1 MHIVCLD
8 YLDSLD
14 EYSTMNK
21 ILLFLFA
28 ICFSICVA
36 LNAHSQVFR
45 NLSVKDRLSDLI
57 VNSIY
62 KDSVGYVWFGTSS
75 SVERFDGVYLRH
87 FAIPGANEKEKEVNV
102 IIGMPNREIWFGN
115 NAGLWRITAEEK
127 VERVAADKI
136 SGKVFALLHNGAGR
150 VYVGTGNGL
159 FIYEE
164 SGVTQMFLEQNALSE
179 ANTIKGLA
187 LEDDNL
193 WMATRDGLYAMS
205 VTTRTVKSYKSVSKD
220 IPTSYHKIYVQ
231 DKTLYLGTLDRGIVS
246 FNIGSKRFE
255 PYLDLGN
262 ITALSGDGEHTLYVG
277 SNGGGIYFVSTDDKR
292 IVKHIRHDAEVPDG
306 LHSNSVYSLL
316 VDDMGI
322 IWAGLFQLGVDY
334 TLYQRGLFEV
344 YSHLPELNLRYAS
357 VRTIEKSAEGML
369 VGTRDGLFYVD
380 EKRGIYKRFAASEL
394 RSQMIMCSCLFGGKF
409 YIGTYGGGMYVL
421 DPKTVTLSDF
431 EPEIKNPFID
441 GNVFSITSDYENNLW
456 IATSNGIFRYENGKL
471 KTHYHSKN
479 SRLPEE
485 NIYRIYFDS
494 KHRGWVCAD
503 SELLLIEPSPERHIT
518 DKFPS
523 GFINKKLI
531 RGIYEDSQ
539 YNLYFLP
546 DKGQLFVSDLAL
558 SRFREIGDTP
568 LDGRNLQFMIEDD
581 EHWLWIGSNDGL
593 FRYDKGENFIAYNFS
608 DGIPTPVFL
617 NCAPKKETDGTLWF
631 GSSQGLLYTHPD
643 RIKQAKKGLYP
654 LLITNVSVDDE
665 QHFLVKGGKESRLS
679 IGSVKEKLTF
689 HFSGFTY
696 TEPQYMV
703 YEYKLEGK
711 DKQWKVLS
719 GVSEKS
725 YYSLSAGDYVFRLR
739 HVGDEKSEITLKL
752 SIAPVIPYYWR
763 VFGVLLAFGIAAYVY
778 HGRKRR
784 RGAEAVAVREDS
796 QSAAPF
802 VRSEMPEAPVVSE
815 ISEVMDEPETLQKL
829 ETAELP
835 ETPGVAEEPE
845 VIQKYKSS
853 NITDEECR
861 ELQERL
867 KDLMLAE
874 KMYVNPELKIADL
887 SRKLNVPAYKLSYL
901 FNQYLNLSFY
911 DYVNDYRIA
920 EFKALVDKGEHK
932 SYTINTLMERCGF
945 VSRTTFFRYFKK
957 KMDGQ
962 TPSEYIKNRK

>member
-1 MHIVCLD
+1 M
-8 YLDSLD
+8 SR
-14 EYSTMNK
+14 
-21 ILLFLFA
+21 ILLFLFT
-28 ICFSICVA
+28 ICAV
-36 LNAHSQVFR
+36 LNVHSQVFR

-62 KDSVGYVWFGTSS
+62 KDSVGYVWFGTGST
-75 SVERFDGVYLRH
+75 VERFDGVYLRR
-87 FAIPGANEKEKEVNV
+87 FSAPCVNEKEKEVNV
-102 IIGMPNREIWFGN
+102 VIGMPGREIWFGN

-127 VERVAADKI
+127 VERVAADRI
-136 SGKVFALLHNGAGR
+136 SGKVFALLHDGAGR

-164 SGVTQMFLEQNALSE
+164 SGVTQILLEQNALSE

-187 LEDDNL
+187 LEGGNL
-193 WMATRDGLYAMS
+193 WMATREGLYAMS
-205 VTTRTVKSYKSVSKD
+205 VTTRAVKSYKPVSKD
-220 IPTSYHKIYVQ
+220 IPTSYHKIYIQ
-231 DKTLYLGTLDRGIVS
+231 KKTLYLGTSDSGIVS
-246 FNIGSKRFE
+246 FSTENGRFDY
-255 PYLDLGN
+255 YLGLDN
-262 ITALSGDGEHTLYVG
+262 ITALSGDGKHTLYVG
-277 SNGGGIYFVSTDDKR
+277 SNGGGIYFVSTEDKR
-292 IVKHIRHDAEVPDG
+292 IVKHIWHDAEIPDG

-316 VDDMGI
+316 VDDMDI
-322 IWAGLFQLGVDY
+322 IWVGLYQMGVDY

-344 YSHLPELNLRYAS
+344 YQHLPELNLRYAS

-380 EKRGIYKRFAASEL
+380 EKRGIYKRFTSPKL

-431 EPEIKNPFID
+431 ESDIRNPFID
-441 GNVFSITSDYENNLW
+441 GNVFSVTSDYENNLW

-471 KTHYHSKN
+471 KSHYHSKN

-494 KHRGWVCAD
+494 RHRGWVCAD
-503 SELLLIEPSPERHIT
+503 SELLLIEPSSERHIT
-518 DKFPS
+518 DKFPL

-531 RGIYEDSQ
+531 RDIYEDSCH
-539 YNLYFLP
+539 NLYFLP
-546 DKGQLFVSDLAL
+546 DKGRLFVSDLAL
-558 SRFREIGDTP
+558 NRFREIDGTP

-593 FRYDKGENFIAYNFS
+593 FRYDKGDNFIAYNFS
-608 DGIPTPVFL
+608 DGIPTSVFL
-617 NCAPKKETDGTLWF
+617 NCNPKKEADGTLWF
-631 GSSQGLLYTHPD
+631 GSSQGVLRTHPD
-643 RIKQAKKGLYP
+643 KIKQSKKELYP
-654 LLITNVSVDDE
+654 LLITDVSVDDE
-665 QHFLVKGGKESRLS
+665 QRYQVKDGKESRLS
-679 IGSVKEKLTF
+679 IGQIKEKLTF

-696 TEPQYMV
+696 TDPQYMV

-719 GVSEKS
+719 GASEKS
-725 YYSLSAGDYVFRLR
+725 YYGLSAGNYVFRLR
-739 HVGDEKSEITLKL
+739 RVGDEKSEIALRL
-752 SIAPVIPYYWR
+752 SIASGISIYWI
-763 VFGVLLAFGIAAYVY
+763 AFGIFLSVGITAYVY
-778 HGRKRR
+778 NGRKRW
-784 RGAEAVAVREDS
+784 RGAEAVSVQEDS
-796 QSAAPF
+796 LPAAPL
-802 VRSEMPEAPVVSE
+802 VQQEMPEVPGV
-815 ISEVMDEPETLQKL
+815 T
-829 ETAELP
+829 ELP
-835 ETPGVAEEPE
+835 ETSEAAEEPE
-845 VIQKYKSS
+845 VVQKYKSS

-867 KDLMLAE
+867 KELMIAE
-874 KMYVNPELKIADL
+874 KMYVNPELKVADL
-887 SRKLNVPAYKLSYL
+887 SHKLNVPAYKLSYL
-901 FNQYLNLSFY
+901 FNLYLNLSFY
-911 DYVNDYRIA
+911 DYVNDYRIE
-920 EFKALVDKGEHK
+920 EFKMLVDRGEHR